1 MQTARSC
8 LYQALVG
15 AELAA
20 NLLYCVYKP
29 HILEQAATVSS
40 DGPQSLSYFILQ
52 TAYSTAV
59 LTGEKTY
66 PFCFEHVITVFS
78 VSFAFT
84 AVLVPAKG
92 NRSACH
98 LLLWQYKSSAA
109 QHLRG
114 RHHRG

>member
-1 MQTARSC
+1 MQTA
-8 LYQALVG
+8 QAVVA

-20 NLLYCVYKP
+20 NVLYFVYKP

-40 DGPQSLSYFILQ
+40 DGPQSLSYFILK

-59 LTGEKTY
+59 PTGEEKPY
-66 PFCFEHVITVFS
+66 PFCFECVITVFS
-78 VSFAFT
+78 VNFVFT

-98 LLLWQYKSSAA
+98 LLLWQYKCSAA
-109 QHLRG
+109 QHLWG
-114 RHHRG
+114 RNHRG

>member
-1 MQTARSC
+1 MQTA
-8 LYQALVG
+8 QAVVA

-20 NLLYCVYKP
+20 NVLYFVYKP

-40 DGPQSLSYFILQ
+40 NGPQSLSYFILK

-59 LTGEKTY
+59 PTGEKKPY
-66 PFCFEHVITVFS
+66 PFCFECVITVFS
-78 VSFAFT
+78 VNFVFT

-98 LLLWQYKSSAA
+98 LLLWQYKCSAA
-109 QHLRG
+109 QHLWG
-114 RHHRG
+114 RNHRG